1 MSATITLGIDL
12 GTTNSAIAINH
23 NSKYEIIKN
32 SDQMEYTPSVFWYN
46 KGWSLQVW
54 KKAYEQLFVM
64 SNDENVANY
73 KAEVKRLMWTSEII
87 NFPRAKTSMN
97 AEEVSAEILKYLK
110 ESVTKKYPELYT
122 GWVVVTVPAYFDTI
136 QKEATKRAWDI
147 AGFEYTVLLQEPI
160 AAAVAYWFDNK
171 TNENWLV
178 YDLGGGTFDVAIISS
193 QDWVLTIKW
202 HGWDNYLWG
211 KDFDDAIIKHIIE
224 PELKSKYV
232 FSDLDR
238 WNSKYV
244 PFYNRLKY
252 LAECSKKELTD
263 SATTQIVV
271 EGIVDESGKDVYLE
285 IPFSRSQFEST
296 IEKLVDTSIS
306 ICKNALRE
314 SGFSHSD
321 ISRVILVGWSTQ
333 SPYIRKR
340 LEEDLKIKVD
350 SSVDPLTVVAKG
362 ACIFWGSQI
371 IPETAKKVQKEQKI
385 GCIDMQ
391 LNYETMT
398 SEEDMMVTGSL
409 LWENSDQE
417 YYIQIQSEDGQYSGN
432 KIKLK
437 NGKFFDTVLVWVGKT
452 NTYFIYLSDASGNI
466 IPTHPEM
473 FNITHGISI
482 AGTPLSHSVWVALN
496 KKVFMGD
503 QAEESIDVVFPR
515 GSILP
520 LKRTLTYRTT
530 RSLKKWDTENALPI
544 KIYEWESDKA
554 DRNTQICGV
563 TVTGAEIPYNLP
575 EGTEVNLT
583 IEINASNEVQISVYF
598 PSIDLYKAW
607 NSMRTVWDQ
616 EKYTTETMQ
625 AELDKETKRIENL
638 DGHITAE
645 RKQEIKEEIDG
656 LNSQATWSDSDTQ
669 RKTHQKIKEVK
680 NKIDALEENTKWDR
694 TAQEYN
700 TELEQAQ
707 INYPLSEH
715 PVEFKKVQSLKQ
727 DWDAALQ
734 AGNIDKLKSITEELS
749 SMNSSS
755 VFNSLEGL
763 QAIIAYFYNERN
775 QSIDPPK
782 SAQIFEK
789 AGWYIQSNNLDWLRQ
804 CIREL
809 RDLMPSNVQKNLGNI
824 SGISK

>member
-12 GTTNSAIAINH
+12 GTTNSAIALNN

-64 SNDENVANY
+64 SNDENVENY
-73 KAEVKRLMWTSEII
+73 KAEVKRLMWTSEMI
-87 NFPRAKTSMN
+87 NFPRTGISMN
-97 AEEVSAEILKYLK
+97 AEEISAEILKYLK
-110 ESVTKKYPELYT
+110 ESVKKKYPESYT
-122 GWVVVTVPAYFDTI
+122 GWVVITVPAYFDTI
-136 QKEATKRAWDI
+136 QKEATKRAGDI

-171 TNENWLV
+171 INENWLV
-178 YDLGGGTFDVAIISS
+178 YDLGGGTFDVAIVSS
-193 QDWVLTIKW
+193 QEWVLTIKW
-202 HGWDNYLWG
+202 HGWDNYLGG
-211 KDFDDAIIKHIIE
+211 KDFDDAIVNKIIE
-224 PELKSKYV
+224 PELKSKYD
-232 FSDLDR
+232 FASLER
-238 WNSKYV
+238 WNKKVISV
-244 PFYNRLKY
+244 YNRLKY
-252 LAECSKKELTD
+252 LAESAKKELTD
-263 SATTQIVV
+263 SIDTKIVV
-271 EGIVDESGKDVYLE
+271 EGLVDESGKEVYLE
-285 IPFSRSQFEST
+285 IPFSRWQFEST
-296 IEKLVDTSIS
+296 VEKLVDSSIS

-321 ISRVILVGWSTQ
+321 IARVILVGWSTQ

-340 LEEDLKIKVD
+340 LEKDLKIKVD

-371 IPETAKKVQKEQKI
+371 IPETAKKIQKEQKI
-385 GCIDMQ
+385 GCVDVQ
-391 LNYETMT
+391 LNYESMT
-398 SEEDMMVTGSL
+398 SEEDMMVTWSL
-409 LWENSDQE
+409 LWDNADQE

-437 NGKFFDTVLVWVGKT
+437 NGKFFDTVLVSAGKT
-452 NTYFIYLSDASGNI
+452 NTYFIYLSDAWGNI
-466 IPTHPEM
+466 IPTNPEM

-482 AGTPLSHSVWVALN
+482 AGTPLSHSIWVALN
-496 KKVFMGD
+496 KKVFMGNR
-503 QAEESIDVVFPR
+503 AEESIDVVFPR

-520 LKRTLTYRTT
+520 LKKTLTYRTT
-530 RSLKKWDTENALPI
+530 RGLKKWDTENALPI
-544 KIYEWESDKA
+544 KIYEGESDKA
-554 DRNTQICGV
+554 DRNTQICSV

-583 IEINASNEVQISVYF
+583 IEINASNEVQISAYF

-616 EKYTTETMQ
+616 EQYTAETMQ
-625 AELDKETKRIENL
+625 ADLDKEKERIENL
-638 DGHITAE
+638 SAHISPE
-645 RKQEIKEEIDG
+645 RKQEIQEEING
-656 LNSQATWSDSDTQ
+656 LSGQTSWSDTDTQ

-680 NKIDALEENTKWDR
+680 NKIDALEENTKWNR
-694 TAQEYN
+694 TAQEY
-700 TELEQAQ
+700 TSELEQAQ
-707 INYPLSEH
+707 VNYPLSEH
-715 PVEFKKVQSLKQ
+715 PVEFKQIQSLKQ
-727 DWDAALQ
+727 DWDTALQ

-749 SMNSSS
+749 SMNSRSIY
-755 VFNSLEGL
+755 NSLEGL
-763 QAIIAYFYNERN
+763 KSIVGYFYNERN
-775 QSIDPPK
+775 KSIDPPK

-789 AGWYIQSNNLDWLRQ
+789 ATKCMQSNDLEGLKQ

-809 RDLMPSNVQKNLGNI
+809 RDLMPPDVQENMSNI